1 MPSIGKTNALFV
13 ATLPYPPGVRQCRKA
28 AEAAARG
35 GRNKLLFKSGL
46 PEGHSINVDG
56 EPQTY
61 LLLSATKGKL
71 KLQDVED
78 DTFSFNLFS
87 CE

>member
-35 GRNKLLFKSGL
+35 GRRQIFVESSFTEFSL
-46 PEGHSINVDG
+46 HD
-56 EPQTY
+56 
-61 LLLSATKGKL
+61 SATGTTD
-71 KLQDVED
+71 Q
-78 DTFSFNLFS
+78 
-87 CE
+87 